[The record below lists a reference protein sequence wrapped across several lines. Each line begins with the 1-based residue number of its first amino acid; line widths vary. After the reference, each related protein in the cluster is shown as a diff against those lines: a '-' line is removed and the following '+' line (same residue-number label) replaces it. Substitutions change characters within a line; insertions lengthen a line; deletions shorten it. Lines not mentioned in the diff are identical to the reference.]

1 MVHCCIFIRKFT
13 LIIKIN
19 IMYTQLDIESHFD
32 GKLKI
37 AYLNQPETM
46 NALTKPSLSELKDFV
61 HECSNDPNVRCVAI
75 SGKGR
80 AFCSGQNLDD
90 VFVNGKKHDDS
101 NVVRKIVTD
110 YYNPLVLEITRCKKP
125 VVALVNGP
133 AVGAGAM
140 LALICDFVLA
150 NEKSYFAQAFS
161 NIGLIPDTGGTYFL
175 PKLMGRQLASYLAF
189 TGKKL
194 SAEESKSY
202 GLVAEVFAEEEF
214 MAKSMEILE
223 RVSNMPTIGLK
234 LTKKAFANSY
244 DNSLRDQLELE
255 GDLQQEAAETE
266 DFIEGVNAF
275 LEKRKPNY
283 KGR

>member
-1 MVHCCIFIRKFT
+1 
-13 LIIKIN
+13 
-19 IMYTQLDIESHFD
+19 MYTQLDIESHFD

-46 NALTKPSLSELKDFV
+46 NALTKPSLGDLKDFIK
-61 HECSNDPNVRCVAI
+61 ECSDDPTVRCVAI
-75 SGKGR
+75 SGRGR

-90 VFVNGKKHDDS
+90 AFVQGNDHHDDDII
-101 NVVRKIVTD
+101 RRIVTD

-150 NEKSYFAQAFS
+150 NNKAYFSQAFS

-175 PKLMGRQLASYLAF
+175 PKLLGRQLANYLAF

-202 GLVAEVFAEEEF
+202 GLVAEVFTEEEF
-214 MAKSMEILE
+214 NSKSMEILE
-223 RVSNMPTIGLK
+223 KVSNMPTVGLK
-234 LTKKAFANSY
+234 LTKKAFAHSY
-244 DNSLRDQLELE
+244 NNTLKEQLELE
-255 GDLQQEAAETE
+255 GDLQQEAAETQ
-266 DFIEGVNAF
+266 DFKEGVQAF
-275 LEKRKPNY
+275 LQKRKPEY
-283 KGR
+283 KGK